1 MSMQSAIK
9 TGRPRNQAKST
20 HSRSYPRGVGID
32 FRKLAGL
39 TLMSYIDHH
48 GTCCQTSLFFLNAI
62 VYVVISVALCGF
74 VTLFRTRHISCR
86 AHFIDFNTGA
96 SVVSVGKFPDDHL
109 PSHICNATF

>member
-48 GTCCQTSLFFLNAI
+48 GKCAI
-62 VYVVISVALCGF
+62 NQKSTDNKNTPFQFWLSGGRVGGCIWR
-74 VTLFRTRHISCR
+74 TLFILETQHI
-86 AHFIDFNTGA
+86 
-96 SVVSVGKFPDDHL
+96 
-109 PSHICNATF
+109 

>member
-1 MSMQSAIK
+1 MQSAIK

-48 GTCCQTSLFFLNAI
+48 GAS
-62 VYVVISVALCGF
+62 
-74 VTLFRTRHISCR
+74 RTRFYRKITASNYIR
-86 AHFIDFNTGA
+86 LLDFRSRVCA
-96 SVVSVGKFPDDHL
+96 SVYHWRIS
-109 PSHICNATF
+109 SI

>member
-48 GTCCQTSLFFLNAI
+48 GTCCQTSLFFKCHRLCCNFGC
-62 VYVVISVALCGF
+62 VV
-74 VTLFRTRHISCR
+74 
-86 AHFIDFNTGA
+86 
-96 SVVSVGKFPDDHL
+96 
-109 PSHICNATF
+109 